1 MTKMKIKPHLSL
13 ALIAFLLILFSST
26 AHAQTKIS
34 GTVTDADGKPLKGA
48 SVLVKGAKVGTTTD
62 DNGNFSIAASK
73 GATLN
78 ISMVGYETSTVSVG
92 DHTSIPVMLKTD
104 VSHLSEIVVTGYG
117 TQKRTL
123 VTSAI
128 SSVNNKTLNA
138 EPVALVSEA
147 LQGRVAGV
155 SVINNGSPG
164 TAPIVSIRG
173 ISSISFSSDPL
184 YVVDGFPGV
193 GINTIDVRD
202 IETVDVLKDA
212 SAAAIYGS
220 RATNG
225 VIMITTKKGT
235 RSGRPKVT
243 LDSYFGTSVITQ
255 RLSLMNT
262 EQFKQYALAYRGSQ
276 VPRLLDPWVNKPI
289 YQGATQTYGETN
301 TNWQDAYFK
310 NGPMT
315 QQNISLSGGN
325 DVSRYY
331 TSFGY
336 MDQKGTA
343 PTVGYQR
350 YNFRIN
356 SDFNISKVFTFGEN
370 LFFAYGNQ
378 SYDANEQGA
387 RTNLVNVIRN
397 FPHMPVYDPTTQGGF
412 RGVDA
417 TLDGG
422 DPTNPVE
429 DATLKNPASRKTAT
443 LLATAYIDVNF
454 SSALKFRSTF
464 GVGYSNGLDYRFAP
478 IFNDS
483 GAINGSSATIATIT
497 NNRSIYTSTLFTE
510 QLTYDKNFGKN
521 HINATAVYEYQGSN
535 QQNENMSGNQPSNDL
550 KTLNNASNPSVQTLS
565 YTSAII
571 SWVGRLNYDFM
582 GKYLLS
588 AAYRYDGLSVWAPGH
603 KWQGFPSVSAGW
615 RVDQEDFMQG
625 IAAFS
630 ELKVRAGWGRT
641 GLDGLHAL
649 GYTPWEVSVASNSAQ
664 YPFNNNLTGGPASSI
679 QGLGNSGLNWEVTD
693 MLNIGLD
700 MGFLRNKITF
710 SADYYQRKTN
720 NLILNVPLSPSMG
733 FLNSSVLENIG
744 GMTNNGFEMQLGY
757 NENSGAFKWNA
768 LFLMAMN
775 TNKVTSL
782 APGVTNI
789 EAGYN
794 ADFGNYNITN
804 TAVGHPIQSFYGW
817 EVEGIFQTAADVAK
831 HATQNSGTAPGDL
844 MFKDVNGDGKIDL
857 NDRVFLGSFIP
868 KATYS
873 LNLGANY
880 KNFDLSVFFYS
891 VQGNKIYNAARV
903 ITEGMIR
910 FFNAGTQVLN
920 AWTPTNTNTNIP
932 RAASGDPNEN
942 ARMSTRFLE
951 DGSYIRMK
959 NIILSYN
966 IPASTL
972 QNVTKGVVSSF
983 RIYVSAQNL
992 LTITNYTGYDPEVGN
1007 RTPTTVG
1014 ATSGSNLTNGID
1026 YAVYPQPKSYNVGIQ
1041 ASF

>member
-1 MTKMKIKPHLSL
+1 MPKMKINSHVTH
-13 ALIAFLLILFSST
+13 AFIAFLLVLFSST
-26 AHAQTKIS
+26 ANAQTKIT
-34 GTVTDADGKPLKGA
+34 GTVTDAESKPLRGA
-48 SVLVKGAKVGTTTD
+48 SITVKGVKTGAFTD
-62 DNGNFSIAASK
+62 ENGNFSLSVNK
-73 GATLN
+73 GASLIVT
-78 ISMVGYETSTVSVG
+78 MVGFEAVTVVVG
-92 DHTSIPVMLKTD
+92 DRTSISVQLKAD
-104 VSHLSEIVVTGYG
+104 VSHLNEIVVTGYG
-117 TQKRTL
+117 TQKRAL

-128 SSVNNKTLNA
+128 SSVNTKTLNA
-138 EPVALVSEA
+138 EPVMLVSEA

-155 SVINNGSPG
+155 SVVNNGSPG

-173 ISSISFSSDPL
+173 ISSISYASDPL

-193 GINTIDVRD
+193 SITTIDVRD

-212 SAAAIYGS
+212 SASAIYGS

-225 VIMITTKKGT
+225 VILITTKRGN
-235 RSGRPKVT
+235 RSGKAKVS

-276 VPRLLDPWVNKPI
+276 VGRLLPPWVNKPI
-289 YQGATQTYGETN
+289 YQGASQTYGETN
-301 TNWQDAYFK
+301 TDWQDAYFK

-325 DVSRYY
+325 DVARYFS
-331 TSFGY
+331 SFGY

-343 PTVGYQR
+343 PSVGYQR

-356 SDFNISKVFTFGEN
+356 SDYNISKIFAFGEN

-378 SYDANEQGA
+378 SYDNNETGA
-387 RTNLVNVIRN
+387 RTNLVNVMRMM
-397 FPHMPVYDPTTQGGF
+397 PHMPVYDPTTQGGF

-429 DATLKNPASRKTAT
+429 NAVLNNPGSRKTAN

-454 SSALKFRSTF
+454 STALKFRSTF
-464 GVGYSNGLDYRFAP
+464 GINYQNGLDYRFAP

-483 GAINGSSATIATIT
+483 GAVAGSSATQATIT
-497 NNRSIYTSTLFTE
+497 NNRSIYTTTLFTE
-510 QLTYDKNFGKN
+510 QFTYDKTFGKS
-521 HINATAVYEYQGSN
+521 HINATAVYEYQGTN

-550 KTLNNASNPSVQTLS
+550 KTLNNATNPSAQTLTYSAALIS
-565 YTSAII
+565 Y
-571 SWVGRLNYDFM
+571 VGRVNYDYM

-588 AAYRYDGLSVWAPGH
+588 ASYRYDGLSVWAPGH

-615 RVDQEDFMQG
+615 RVDQEEFMKG
-625 IAAFS
+625 TNLFS
-630 ELKVRAGWGRT
+630 ELKLRAGWGRT
-641 GLDGLHAL
+641 GIDGLHAL

-679 QGLGNSGLNWEVTD
+679 QGLGNTGLNWEITD

-710 SADYYQRKTN
+710 TADYYQRKTN

-733 FLNSSVLENIG
+733 YLNGSVLENIAS
-744 GMTNNGFEMQLGY
+744 MTNNGFEMQVGY
-757 NENSGAFKWNA
+757 NENSGAFRWNA
-768 LFLMAMN
+768 TFLMAMN
-775 TNKVTSL
+775 TNKVNSL
-782 APGVTNI
+782 APGVSNI

-804 TAVGHPIQSFYGW
+804 TAPGQPVQSFYGW
-817 EVEGIFQTAADVAK
+817 EVEGIFQNAADVAK
-831 HATQNSGTAPGDL
+831 HAKQNAATAPGDIA
-844 MFKDVNGDGKIDL
+844 FKDVNGDGVIDQK
-857 NDRVFLGSFIP
+857 DRVFLGSFIP

-873 LNLGANY
+873 LNLGASY
-880 KNFDLSVFFYS
+880 KNFDLTVFFYS
-891 VQGNKIYNAARV
+891 VQGNKIYDAARV
-903 ITEGMIR
+903 ITEGMMR

-920 AWTPTNTNTNIP
+920 AWTSANTNTNVP
-932 RAASGDPNEN
+932 RAISGDPNEN

-951 DGSYIRMK
+951 DGSYFRMK

-966 IPASTL
+966 IPNSAL
-972 QNVTKGVVSSF
+972 QSMTKGVVSNF
-983 RIYVSAQNL
+983 KIYVSAQNL
-992 LTITNYTGYDPEVGN
+992 LTITNYKGYDPEVGN
-1007 RTPTTVG
+1007 RTPTNVG
-1014 ATSGSNLTNGID
+1014 ATTGSNLTNGID
-1026 YAVYPQPKSYNVGIQ
+1026 YAVYPQPKSYNIGIQ

>member
-1 MTKMKIKPHLSL
+1 MPKMKIKSHVSH
-13 ALIAFLLILFSST
+13 AFIAFLLILFSST
-26 AHAQTKIS
+26 VHAQTKIT
-34 GTVTDADGKPLKGA
+34 GIVTDADAKPLRGA
-48 SVLVKGAKVGTTTD
+48 SVLVKGAKAGTVTD
-62 DNGNFSIAASK
+62 ESGNFSLTAAR
-73 GATLN
+73 GASLTF
-78 ISMVGYETSTVSVG
+78 SMVGYESSTVAVG
-92 DHTSIPVMLKTD
+92 DQTNLTVMLKAD

-117 TQKRTL
+117 TQKRSL

-128 SSVNNKTLNA
+128 SSVSNKTLNA
-138 EPVALVSEA
+138 EPVLLVSEA

-173 ISSISFSSDPL
+173 ISSITYSSDPL

-193 GINTIDVRD
+193 GIATLDVRD

-225 VIMITTKKGT
+225 VIMITTKKGN
-235 RSGRPKVT
+235 RNGKPRVT

-262 EQFKQYALAYRGSQ
+262 DQFKQYALAYRGSQ
-276 VPRLLDPWVNKPI
+276 VPRLLDPWLNTPI
-289 YQGATQTYGETN
+289 YQGATKTYGQTN
-301 TNWQDAYFK
+301 TDWQDAYFK

-370 LFFAYGNQ
+370 LYFSYGNQ
-378 SYDANEQGA
+378 AYDNNETGS
-387 RTNLVNVIRN
+387 RTNLVNVIR
-397 FPHMPVYDPTTQGGF
+397 FMPHMPVYDPTTQGGF

-429 DATLKNPASRKTAT
+429 DATLKNPGSRKVGT
-443 LLATAYIDVNF
+443 LLTTAYIDVNF
-454 SSALKFRSTF
+454 TSWLKFRSTF
-464 GVGYSNGLDYRFAP
+464 GVNYSNGLDYRFAP

-483 GAINGSSATIATIT
+483 GAIAGSSATQATIT
-497 NNRSIYTSTLFTE
+497 NNRTISTTTLFTE
-510 QLTYDKNFGKN
+510 QLTFDKTFGN
-521 HINATAVYEYQGSN
+521 HHVNATAVYEYQGNN
-535 QQNENMSGNQPSNDL
+535 QENENMSGNQPSNDL
-550 KTLNNASNPSVQTLS
+550 KTLNNATNPSVQTLD
-565 YTSAII
+565 YTAAII
-571 SWVGRLNYDFM
+571 SYVGRVNYDFM

-588 AAYRYDGLSVWAPGH
+588 AAYRYDGLSVWAPGR
-603 KWQGFPSVSAGW
+603 KWEGFPSVSAGW
-615 RVDQEDFMQG
+615 RVDQESFMQG
-625 IAAFS
+625 VTAVS
-630 ELKVRAGWGRT
+630 ELKVRAGWGTT
-641 GLDGLHAL
+641 GLNGLNL
-649 GYTPWEVSVASNSAQ
+649 GYTPWQASVASNSAQ
-664 YPFNNNLTGGPASSI
+664 YPFDNNLTGGPASSI
-679 QGLGNSGLNWEVTD
+679 NSLGNTDLNWEKTN
-693 MLNIGLD
+693 MTNIGLD
-700 MGFLRNKITF
+700 LGFLRNKITF
-710 SADYYQRKTN
+710 TADYYIRRTN
-720 NLILNVPLSPSMG
+720 NLILAVPLPPSFG
-733 FLNSSVLENIG
+733 YINSSVN
-744 GMTNNGFEMQLGY
+744 TNVASMSNHGFEMQVGY
-757 NENSGAFKWNA
+757 NESSGAFKWNA
-768 LFLMAMN
+768 TFLMAIN
-775 TNKVTSL
+775 TNMVNSL

-804 TAVGHPIQSFYGW
+804 TAPGHPVQSFYGW

-831 HATQNSGTAPGDL
+831 HAKQNAATAPGDL
-844 MFKDVNGDGKIDL
+844 MFKDVNGDGVIDL
-857 NDRVFLGSFIP
+857 NDRVFLGSFLP
-868 KATYS
+868 KETFS
-873 LNLGANY
+873 LNAGASY
-880 KNFDLSVFFYS
+880 KNFDLSVFFYA
-891 VQGNKIYNAARV
+891 VEGNKIYNASRV

-920 AWTPTNTNTNIP
+920 AWTPTNTNTNVP
-932 RAASGDPNEN
+932 RAISGDPNEN

-966 IPASTL
+966 IPATTL

-992 LTITNYTGYDPEVGN
+992 LTFTNYSGYDPEVGN
-1007 RTPTTVG
+1007 RTPT
-1014 ATSGSNLTNGID
+1014 AYLTNGID

>member
-1 MTKMKIKPHLSL
+1 MPKMKIRLHVSH
-13 ALIAFLLILFSST
+13 AFIAFLLVLFSST
-26 AHAQTKIS
+26 ANAQTKIS
-34 GTVTDADGKPLKGA
+34 GTVTDADSKPLSGA
-48 SVLVKGAKVGTTTD
+48 SVLVKGSKAGTVTD
-62 DNGNFSIAASK
+62 QSGNFSLSAPK
-73 GATLN
+73 GSTLN
-78 ISMVGYETSTVSVG
+78 ISMVGYEASSVAIG
-92 DHTSIPVMLKTD
+92 DQTTLLVMLKTD

-117 TQKRTL
+117 TQKRSL

-128 SSVNNKTLNA
+128 SSVNSKTLNA

-173 ISSISFSSDPL
+173 ISSISFASDPL
-184 YVVDGFPGV
+184 YVVDGFPGLN
-193 GINTIDVRD
+193 ITSLDVRD

-225 VIMITTKKGT
+225 VIMITTKKGS
-235 RSGRPKVT
+235 RSGKPKVT

-262 EQFKQYALAYRGSQ
+262 EQFKQYALAYRGTQ
-276 VPRLLDPWVNKPI
+276 VGRLLPPWVDKPI
-289 YQGATQTYGETN
+289 YQGATQTYGQTN
-301 TNWQDAYFK
+301 TDWQDAYFK

-325 DVSRYY
+325 DVARYY

-356 SDFNISKVFTFGEN
+356 SDYNISKVFTFGEN
-370 LFFAYGNQ
+370 LYFAYGNQ
-378 SYDANEQGA
+378 SYDNNETGS
-387 RTNLVNVIRN
+387 RTNLVNVIRF

-429 DATLKNPASRKTAT
+429 DATLKNPGSRKTGS
-443 LLATAYIDVNF
+443 LFATAYIDVNF
-454 SSALKFRSTF
+454 TSYLKFRSTF
-464 GVGYSNGLDYRFAP
+464 GVNYSNGLDYRFAP
-478 IFNDS
+478 IYNDS
-483 GAINGSSATIATIT
+483 GAIAGSSATQATIT
-497 NNRSIYTSTLFTE
+497 NNRSIYTTTLFTE
-510 QLTYDKNFGKN
+510 QLTYDKTFGKN
-521 HINATAVYEYQGSN
+521 HIGATAVYEYQGGN

-550 KTLNNASNPSVQTLS
+550 KTLNNASNPSVQTLT
-565 YTSAII
+565 YTSAMI
-571 SWVGRLNYDFM
+571 SWVGRVNYDYM

-588 AAYRYDGLSVWAPGH
+588 AAYRYDGLSVWAPNH
-603 KWQGFPSVSAGW
+603 KWQGFPSVSGGW

-625 IAAFS
+625 SSTIS
-630 ELKVRAGWGRT
+630 ELKLRAGWGRT
-641 GLDGLHAL
+641 GLDGLHAF

-679 QGLGNSGLNWEVTD
+679 QGLGNTGLNWEFTD
-693 MLNIGLD
+693 MTNIGLD

-710 SADYYQRKTN
+710 TADYYVRSTN
-720 NLILNVPLSPSMG
+720 NLILSVPLSPSMG
-733 FLNSSVLENIG
+733 FLNSSVLENIAS
-744 GMTNNGFEMQLGY
+744 MKNNGFEMQIGY

-768 LFLMAMN
+768 TFLMAMN
-775 TNKVTSL
+775 TNKVNSL

-804 TAVGHPIQSFYGW
+804 TAPGQPVQSFYGW
-817 EVEGIFQTAADVAK
+817 EVEGIFQTAADVTK
-831 HATQNSGTAPGDL
+831 HAKQNAATAPGDL
-844 MFKDVNGDGKIDL
+844 AFKDVNGDGVIDL

-891 VQGNKIYNAARV
+891 VQGNKIYNASRV

-920 AWTPTNTNTNIP
+920 AWTPTNTNTNVP
-932 RAASGDPNEN
+932 RAISGDPNEN
-942 ARMSTRFLE
+942 SRMSTRFLE
-951 DGSYIRMK
+951 DGSYFRMK

-966 IPASTL
+966 IPNSAL
-972 QNVTKGVVSSF
+972 QSITKGVVSNF
-983 RIYVSAQNL
+983 KIYVSAQNL
-992 LTITNYTGYDPEVGN
+992 LTVTNYSGYDPEVGN
-1007 RTPTTVG
+1007 RTPN
-1014 ATSGSNLTNGID
+1014 SSLTNGID